1 MFESGDHVKES
12 KLDFQI
18 ILKSLIGFAIVFV
31 IQLLSNSKYY
41 IFAALVP
48 LFPSMA
54 IFSYYFVGQQNDV
67 AKLQETIIFGMI
79 SLLTYFF
86 FLLGLLI
93 FSKHFNIVIAL
104 LLAVGVWFVFAVG
117 QTFVWQSIRK
127 TYF

>member
-1 MFESGDHVKES
+1 
-12 KLDFQI
+12 LDFQI

-127 TYF
+127 TYFKIFP